1 MNGVKTKPRKAPYE
15 IPQGSCL
22 DPLLFIIYLNDFRK
36 CLQSSHAGI
45 YTDDT
50 AITIASN
57 NVVMMTEGARKELA
71 NTAEWVRVNKLSPNP
86 QKTEFV
92 IIGHTLST
100 RKPERP
106 ETLNLNGSEIKW
118 VEKTKYLGIIIDENL
133 NWDEQFKRVKVK

>member
-1 MNGVKTKPRKAPYE
+1 
-15 IPQGSCL
+15 
-22 DPLLFIIYLNDFRK
+22 
-36 CLQSSHAGI
+36 
-45 YTDDT
+45 
-50 AITIASN
+50 
-57 NVVMMTEGARKELA
+57 MMTEGARKELA

-92 IIGHTLST
+92 IIGHPLST